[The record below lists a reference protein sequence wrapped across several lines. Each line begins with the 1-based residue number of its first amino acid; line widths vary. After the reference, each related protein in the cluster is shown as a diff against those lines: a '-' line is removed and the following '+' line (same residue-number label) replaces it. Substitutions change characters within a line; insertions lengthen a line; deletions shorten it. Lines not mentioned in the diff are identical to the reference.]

1 MSGTRLRGR
10 PAGLLAAWWL
20 VMAMVAAPVLAAGSW
35 VASVPGVR
43 VALAE
48 REVASRSMVP
58 PQAADGT
65 IDSVGW
71 QYRLPPGGAVRAR
84 LCHVGGCITLGAGQG
99 SSRALAGLPADTPLH
114 FRFALAPG
122 QRRAVAVQG
131 LQVIVNYH

>member
-1 MSGTRLRGR
+1 MSGTRLK
-10 PAGLLAAWWL
+10 AGLPAALWL

-48 REVASRSMVP
+48 REVASSPLAP
-58 PQAADGT
+58 PQAAADGT

-71 QYRLPPGGAVRAR
+71 QFRLPPGGAVRAR
-84 LCHVGGCITLGAGQG
+84 LCHAGGCITLGAGQG
-99 SSRALAGLPADTPLH
+99 SSRALAGLPAATPLH

-131 LQVIVNYH
+131 LQVIVNYR